1 MLFRTGSIFANFP
14 PASKRRNAI
23 TSPLRILPAFVLIYQ
38 NGFQG
43 VGVREIAQ
51 KANLTIGAFFY
62 HFPTKNHVGYAI
74 IDEFLSQGIW
84 DRWILPLKNFDDPV
98 EGIIRTFEKTFEE
111 WPDEFVS
118 RGCPLNNLGQE
129 MSAIDPEFQKKA
141 KELLSSWFQ
150 KTKTYLDLA
159 KKKKILKTKT
169 DTMKLAEFIV
179 TFQEATFAMGKVMN
193 DRKVYDSLYL
203 SFRDH
208 LLNHCN

>member
-1 MLFRTGSIFANFP
+1 MGKQEETRKLIIES
-14 PASKRRNAI
+14 
-23 TSPLRILPAFVLIYQ
+23 AFVLIYQ

-74 IDEFLSQGIW
+74 IDEFLSKGIM
-84 DRWILPLKNFDDPV
+84 DRWIVPLESFENPV
-98 EGIIRTFEKTFEE
+98 DGIIQTFKKTFEE

-141 KELLSSWFQ
+141 KDLLSHWIQ
-150 KTKTYLDLA
+150 NTKTYLDIA
-159 KKKKILKTKT
+159 KKKKILKAKT

-193 DRKVYDSLYL
+193 DRSVYDSLYL

-208 LLNHCN
+208 LLSQCH

>member
-1 MLFRTGSIFANFP
+1 MGKQEETRKQIIES
-14 PASKRRNAI
+14 
-23 TSPLRILPAFVLIYQ
+23 AFVLIYQ

-74 IDEFLSQGIW
+74 IDEFLSKGIL
-84 DRWILPLKNFDDPV
+84 DRWIVPLKSFENPV
-98 EGIIRTFEKTFEE
+98 EGIIQTFKKTFEE

-129 MSAIDPEFQKKA
+129 MSSIDPEFQKKA
-141 KELLSSWFQ
+141 KDLLSHWIQ
-150 KTKTYLDLA
+150 NTKTYLDIA
-159 KKKKILKTKT
+159 KKKKILNAKT

-208 LLNHCN
+208 LQSHCH

>member
-1 MLFRTGSIFANFP
+1 MGKQEETRKLIIES
-14 PASKRRNAI
+14 
-23 TSPLRILPAFVLIYQ
+23 AFVLIYQ

-74 IDEFLSQGIW
+74 IDEFLSKGIL
-84 DRWILPLKNFDDPV
+84 DRWILPLQNYDDPV
-98 EGIIRTFEKTFEE
+98 EGIILTFKKTFEE

-141 KELLSSWFQ
+141 KDLLSQWIQ
-150 KTKTYLDLA
+150 NTKTHLDIA
-159 KKKKILKTKT
+159 KKKKILRAKT

-208 LLNHCN
+208 LLSHCH

>member
-1 MLFRTGSIFANFP
+1 MGKQEETRKLIIES
-14 PASKRRNAI
+14 
-23 TSPLRILPAFVLIYQ
+23 AFVLIYQ

-62 HFPTKNHVGYAI
+62 HFPTKNHLGYAI
-74 IDEFLSQGIW
+74 IDDFLSKGIM
-84 DRWILPLKNFDDPV
+84 DRWIVPLESFENPV
-98 EGIIRTFEKTFEE
+98 DGIIQTFKKTFEE

-141 KELLSSWFQ
+141 KDLLSHWIQ
-150 KTKTYLDLA
+150 NTKTYLDIA
-159 KKKKILKTKT
+159 KKKKILKAKT

-193 DRKVYDSLYL
+193 DRSVYDSLYL

-208 LLNHCN
+208 LLSQCH

>member
-1 MLFRTGSIFANFP
+1 MGKQEETRKLIIES
-14 PASKRRNAI
+14 
-23 TSPLRILPAFVLIYQ
+23 AFVLIYQ

-62 HFPTKNHVGYAI
+62 HFPTKNHLGYAI
-74 IDEFLSQGIW
+74 IDEFLSKGIM
-84 DRWILPLKNFDDPV
+84 DRWIVPLESFENPV
-98 EGIIRTFEKTFEE
+98 EGIIQTFKKTFEE

-141 KELLSSWFQ
+141 KDLLTHWIQ
-150 KTKTYLDLA
+150 NTKTYLDIA
-159 KKKKILKTKT
+159 KKKKILKAKT

-193 DRKVYDSLYL
+193 DRSVYDSLYL

-208 LLNHCN
+208 LLSQCH

>member
-1 MLFRTGSIFANFP
+1 MGKQEETRKLIIES
-14 PASKRRNAI
+14 
-23 TSPLRILPAFVLIYQ
+23 AFVLIYQ

-74 IDEFLSQGIW
+74 IDEFLSKGIL
-84 DRWILPLKNFDDPV
+84 DRWILPLQNYDDPV
-98 EGIIRTFEKTFEE
+98 EGIILTFKKTFEE

-141 KELLSSWFQ
+141 KDLLSQWIQ
-150 KTKTYLDLA
+150 NTKTHLDIA
-159 KKKKILKTKT
+159 KKKKILKAKT

-208 LLNHCN
+208 LLSHCH

>member
-1 MLFRTGSIFANFP
+1 MGKQEETRKLIIES
-14 PASKRRNAI
+14 
-23 TSPLRILPAFVLIYQ
+23 AFVLIYQ

-74 IDEFLSQGIW
+74 IDDFLSKGIM
-84 DRWILPLKNFDDPV
+84 DRWIVPLESFENPV
-98 EGIIRTFEKTFEE
+98 EGIIQTFKKTFEE

-141 KELLSSWFQ
+141 KGLLSHWIQ
-150 KTKTYLDLA
+150 NTKTYLDIA
-159 KKKKILKTKT
+159 KKKKILKAKT

-193 DRKVYDSLYL
+193 DRSVYDSLYL

-208 LLNHCN
+208 LLSQCH

>member
-1 MLFRTGSIFANFP
+1 MGKQEETRKLIIES
-14 PASKRRNAI
+14 
-23 TSPLRILPAFVLIYQ
+23 AFVLIYQ

-62 HFPTKNHVGYAI
+62 HFPTKNHLGYAI
-74 IDEFLSQGIW
+74 IDEFLSKGIL
-84 DRWILPLKNFDDPV
+84 DRWILPLENYDDPV
-98 EGIIRTFEKTFEE
+98 KGIILTFQKTFEE

-141 KELLSSWFQ
+141 KELLSRWIQ
-150 KTKTYLDLA
+150 NTKTYLDLA
-159 KKKKILKTKT
+159 KKKKILKAKT

>member
-1 MLFRTGSIFANFP
+1 MGKQEETRKLIIES
-14 PASKRRNAI
+14 
-23 TSPLRILPAFVLIYQ
+23 AFVLIYQ

-62 HFPTKNHVGYAI
+62 HFPTKNHLGYAI
-74 IDEFLSQGIW
+74 IDEFLSKGIM
-84 DRWILPLKNFDDPV
+84 DRWIVPLESFENPV
-98 EGIIRTFEKTFEE
+98 EGIIQTFKKTFEE

-129 MSAIDPEFQKKA
+129 MSAIDLEFQKKA
-141 KELLSSWFQ
+141 KGLLSHWIQ
-150 KTKTYLDLA
+150 NTKTYLDIA
-159 KKKKILKTKT
+159 KKKKILKAKT

-193 DRKVYDSLYL
+193 DRSVYDSLYL

-208 LLNHCN
+208 LLSQCH

>member
-1 MLFRTGSIFANFP
+1 MGKQEETRKLIIES
-14 PASKRRNAI
+14 
-23 TSPLRILPAFVLIYQ
+23 AFDLIYQ

-74 IDEFLSQGIW
+74 IDEFLSKGIL
-84 DRWILPLKNFDDPV
+84 DRWILPLENYDDPV
-98 EGIIRTFEKTFEE
+98 KGIILTFQKTFEE

-129 MSAIDPEFQKKA
+129 MSAIDPEFQRKA
-141 KELLSSWFQ
+141 KELLSRWIQ
-150 KTKTYLDLA
+150 NTKTYLDIA
-159 KKKKILKTKT
+159 KKKKILKAKT

-193 DRKVYDSLYL
+193 DRKVYDSLCL

>member
-1 MLFRTGSIFANFP
+1 MGKQEETRKLIIES
-14 PASKRRNAI
+14 
-23 TSPLRILPAFVLIYQ
+23 AFVLIYQ

-62 HFPTKNHVGYAI
+62 HFPTKNHLGYAI
-74 IDEFLSQGIW
+74 IDEFLSKGIM
-84 DRWILPLKNFDDPV
+84 DRWIVPLESFENPV
-98 EGIIRTFEKTFEE
+98 DGIIQTFKKTFEE

-129 MSAIDPEFQKKA
+129 MSALDPEFQKKA
-141 KELLSSWFQ
+141 KDLLSHWIQ
-150 KTKTYLDLA
+150 NTKTYLDIA
-159 KKKKILKTKT
+159 KKKKILKAKT

-193 DRKVYDSLYL
+193 DRSVYDSLYL

-208 LLNHCN
+208 LLSQCH

>member
-1 MLFRTGSIFANFP
+1 MGKQEETRKLIIESAFA
-14 PASKRRNAI
+14 
-23 TSPLRILPAFVLIYQ
+23 LIYQ

-43 VGVREIAQ
+43 VGVREIAE

-74 IDEFLSQGIW
+74 IDEFLSKGIL
-84 DRWILPLKNFDDPV
+84 DRWISPLENFDDPL
-98 EGIIRTFEKTFEE
+98 EGIIQTFKKTFEE

-129 MSAIDPEFQKKA
+129 MSAIDPEFQRKT
-141 KELLSSWFQ
+141 KELLSAWIQ
-150 KTKTYLDLA
+150 KSKLFLDKA
-159 KKKKILKTKT
+159 KKKKILKAKT
-169 DTMKLAEFIV
+169 DTLKLAEFIV

-193 DRKVYDSLYL
+193 DRSVYDSLYL

-208 LLNHCN
+208 LKSHYN

>member
-1 MLFRTGSIFANFP
+1 MGKQEETRKLIIESAFA
-14 PASKRRNAI
+14 
-23 TSPLRILPAFVLIYQ
+23 LIYQ

-51 KANLTIGAFFY
+51 SANLTIGAFFY

-74 IDEFLSQGIW
+74 IDEFLSKGIM
-84 DRWILPLKNFDDPV
+84 DRWIVPLEKYDNPI
-98 EGIIRTFEKTFEE
+98 EGIIRTFKKTFEE

-129 MSAIDPEFQKKA
+129 MSSIDPEFQKKA
-141 KELLSSWFQ
+141 KELLSTWIQ
-150 KTKTYLDLA
+150 NTKTFLDIA
-159 KKKKILKTKT
+159 RKKKILKLNT
-169 DTMKLAEFIV
+169 DTFKLAEFIV

-193 DRKVYDSLYL
+193 DRSVYDSLYL

-208 LLNHCN
+208 LRSHCH

>member
-1 MLFRTGSIFANFP
+1 MGKQEETRKLIIES
-14 PASKRRNAI
+14 
-23 TSPLRILPAFVLIYQ
+23 AFVLIYQ

-74 IDEFLSQGIW
+74 IDEFLSKGIME
-84 DRWILPLKNFDDPV
+84 RWILPL
-98 EGIIRTFEKTFEE
+98 EGYENPIEGMIHTFKKTFDE
-111 WPDEFVS
+111 WPEEFVS

-129 MSAIDPEFQKKA
+129 MSAIDSEFQKKA
-141 KELLSSWFQ
+141 KDLLSTWIQ
-150 KTKTYLDLA
+150 NTKKYLDLA
-159 KKKKILKTKT
+159 KKLKILKANT
-169 DTMKLAEFIV
+169 DTRKLAEFIV

-193 DRKVYDSLYL
+193 DRKVYDSLYV

-208 LLNHCN
+208 LRSQCI

>member
-1 MLFRTGSIFANFP
+1 MGKQEETRKLIIES
-14 PASKRRNAI
+14 
-23 TSPLRILPAFVLIYQ
+23 AFSLIYQ

-43 VGVREIAQ
+43 VGVREIAE

-74 IDEFLSQGIW
+74 IDEFLSKGIME
-84 DRWILPLKNFDDPV
+84 RWILPL
-98 EGIIRTFEKTFEE
+98 EGYENPIEGMIHTFKKTFDE

-129 MSAIDPEFQKKA
+129 MSAIDSEFQKKA
-141 KELLSSWFQ
+141 KDLLSTWIQ
-150 KTKTYLDLA
+150 NTKKNLDLA
-159 KKKKILKTKT
+159 KKQKILKANT
-169 DTMKLAEFIV
+169 DTRKLAEFIV

-193 DRKVYDSLYL
+193 DRKVYDSLYV

-208 LLNHCN
+208 LRSQCI